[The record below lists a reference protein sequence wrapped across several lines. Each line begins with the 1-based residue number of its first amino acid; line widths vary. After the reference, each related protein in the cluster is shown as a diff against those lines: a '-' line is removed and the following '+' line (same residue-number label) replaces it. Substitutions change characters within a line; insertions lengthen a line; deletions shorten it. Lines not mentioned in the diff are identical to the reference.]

1 MKQFDE
7 LVGEQL
13 RTMDELLKLQVH
25 LERYQ
30 HLEMNEQDAKE
41 LHFIRQEIQRTGR
54 TLKSLQLKFEQQTTA
69 VIHAFENEKILPNEE
84 TIS

>member
-1 MKQFDE
+1 MKLFDE
-7 LVGEQL
+7 LVEEQL

-25 LERYQ
+25 LEKYQ

-41 LHFIRQEIQRTGR
+41 LHFIRQEIQRTEKA
-54 TLKSLQLKFEQQTTA
+54 LKGLQLEFEQQTAA
-69 VIHAFENEKILPNEE
+69 VIHSFENEKMLSSEE